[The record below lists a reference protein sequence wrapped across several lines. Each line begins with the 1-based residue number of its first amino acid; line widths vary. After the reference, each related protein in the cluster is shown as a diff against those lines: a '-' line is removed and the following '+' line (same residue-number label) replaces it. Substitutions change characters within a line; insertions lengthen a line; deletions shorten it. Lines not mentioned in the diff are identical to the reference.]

1 MLGLAHVAVEE
12 RVEVRVEG
20 AEAVGGSGRRRRGS
34 PVADEEAGSRAN
46 GKTVADGMG
55 RLLFAYGFVCDVDL
69 LHTTAYVDEV
79 PRKPARSVKSPL
91 AKVRPKAPRT
101 AATRHDAKQRTRAA
115 LVQAALELF
124 GEQGLDVPSLDAICD
139 RAGYTRGAF
148 YVHFKTREDIL
159 VAVMDHVGALFLA
172 GMFEGLS
179 AAAAAAAATAA
190 TAGKTRAPRLQHAM
204 RRFVDMVGSGA
215 YPLMATTGKG
225 PLVRPHQLLDAC
237 ARSAV
242 VRERY
247 RELVGLSLGAVAGL
261 VRSDQEDGEVRK
273 DVEPETVASM
283 ALALVIGA
291 QTMADLGMPL
301 DAGALAGGIEKMLA
315 RP

>member
-1 MLGLAHVAVEE
+1 MKAA
-12 RVEVRVEG
+12 
-20 AEAVGGSGRRRRGS
+20 
-34 PVADEEAGSRAN
+34 
-46 GKTVADGMG
+46 
-55 RLLFAYGFVCDVDL
+55 RL
-69 LHTTAYVDEV
+69 
-79 PRKPARSVKSPL
+79 S
-91 AKVRPKAPRT
+91 
-101 AATRHDAKQRTRAA
+101 ATRDDAKQQTRAA

-172 GMFEGLS
+172 AMFEGLG
-179 AAAAAAAATAA
+179 ADAAAAATAA
-190 TAGKTRAPRLQHAM
+190 MGGKTPARRLHHAM
-204 RRFVDMVGSGA
+204 SRFVEMVRSGA
-215 YPLMATTGKG
+215 YPLMAVAGTG

-247 RELVGLSLGAVAGL
+247 RELVGVSLAAVAGL
-261 VRSDQEDGEVRK
+261 VRSDQAEGELRK

-301 DAGALAGGIEKMLA
+301 DASALADSIEKMLGK
-315 RP
+315 P